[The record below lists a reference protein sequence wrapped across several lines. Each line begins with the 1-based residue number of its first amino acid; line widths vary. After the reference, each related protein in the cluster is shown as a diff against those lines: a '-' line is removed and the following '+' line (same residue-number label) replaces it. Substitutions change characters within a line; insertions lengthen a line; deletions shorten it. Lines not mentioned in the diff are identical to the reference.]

1 MYERE
6 IFPWHKIIRIQ
17 IWIDTIS
24 RRPLAT
30 PSTDF
35 TMRQHLQ
42 LSQPLQSCNSAIG
55 GTRSRWRSYVR
66 HLHALTCWRS
76 LSAQSLHDAIVGLHR
91 RHDGQLCHRPDW
103 KPTAATQATST
114 ATNGSSIFTADLLAT
129 ASTSTRCQL
138 KKMLNIWMNEIFC
151 LTLPPRKPEKRH

>member
-1 MYERE
+1 MGNYATALTGSPQR
-6 IFPWHKIIRIQ
+6 PRKPPQ
-17 IWIDTIS
+17 
-24 RRPLAT
+24 RRPLAAASSPLADTST

-42 LSQPLQSCNSAIG
+42 LLQPLQPLQSCNSAIG
-55 GTRSRWRSYVR
+55 AILQSVQSVQSGTRSSWRSCVR

-103 KPTAATQATST
+103 KPAAATQATST
-114 ATNGSSIFTADLLAT
+114 ATIGSSIFTAGLLA
-129 ASTSTRCQL
+129 
-138 KKMLNIWMNEIFC
+138 IIE
-151 LTLPPRKPEKRH
+151 